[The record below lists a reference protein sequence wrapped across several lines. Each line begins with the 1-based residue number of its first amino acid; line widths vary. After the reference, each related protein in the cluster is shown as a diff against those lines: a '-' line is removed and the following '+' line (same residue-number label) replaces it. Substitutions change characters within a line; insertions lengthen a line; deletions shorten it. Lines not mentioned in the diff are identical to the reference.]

1 MSCFNALYRA
11 YSISTDDTSTKL
23 YGNSVVS
30 MPFIGLIPFL
40 LRSRGGML
48 RTKEFVSMPFIGLI
62 PFLQFDRKS
71 KDGNYKGFNALY
83 RAYSIST
90 YTLYCS

>member
-40 LRSRGGML
+40 L
-48 RTKEFVSMPFIGLI
+48 GLVEV
-62 PFLQFDRKS
+62 
-71 KDGNYKGFNALY
+71 
-83 RAYSIST
+83 
-90 YTLYCS
+90 C